1 MELLL
6 ILRKRSDLHL
16 KHATNIKPVEK
27 IKYHFYWLMKV
38 FVLLPYCMKKFQ
50 VTIKFQ
56 VDDEFMTHLPAHR
69 LVINDLIE
77 KGVIDHYVVSMQSLS
92 AWITFTA
99 DSRENIKGFL
109 ARSPLSRYWTYEIDE
124 LFVIDGYQYR
134 LPAVQLN

>member
-1 MELLL
+1 
-6 ILRKRSDLHL
+6 
-16 KHATNIKPVEK
+16 
-27 IKYHFYWLMKV
+27 
-38 FVLLPYCMKKFQ
+38 MKKFQ

-77 KGVIDHYVVSMQSLS
+77 KGIVDHYVVSMQSLS

-99 DSRENIKGFL
+99 DSREQIKNFL

>member
-1 MELLL
+1 M
-6 ILRKRSDLHL
+6 
-16 KHATNIKPVEK
+16 
-27 IKYHFYWLMKV
+27 
-38 FVLLPYCMKKFQ
+38 
-50 VTIKFQ
+50 
-56 VDDEFMTHLPAHR
+56 DDEFMTHLPAHR

-99 DSRENIKGFL
+99 DTRDKVKNLL